1 MEAWNRAEADG
12 RGSLDLDGK
21 MVDVPVVKRAQNL
34 LALVE
39 AINQQSRA

>member
-1 MEAWNRAEADG
+1 
-12 RGSLDLDGK
+12 LDGK

>member
-1 MEAWNRAEADG
+1 MPAGSWKHGTQAEANG

-34 LALVE
+34 
-39 AINQQSRA
+39 SGYGR